1 MRTQSSGSLDVFS
14 RELEHRSPSS
24 PRTPNS
30 QHAESAF
37 RSTQIR
43 VVCKCFPPSPQATR
57 HAQSTHDQTRKYA
70 SPPPRQPHSPP
81 STTRPLPD
89 RIPPR
94 PAPRPQPPRGPAAPP
109 PALSRPCS
117 PTSRPCQ
124 PTSRPCQS
132 VSRPCKP
139 PRPTLSPP
147 LPTPPPRT
155 ARALPA
161 DARRTRPPPAPPYV
175 DFAFFARGELTP
187 STMASRRGSS
197 SRKVWLQSSQ

>member
-1 MRTQSSGSLDVFS
+1 MPNQHFVQHKSEWCASASL
-14 RELEHRSPSS
+14 RPLKQPATPKAPMTRPENTPL
-24 PRTPNS
+24 PR
-30 QHAESAF
+30 
-37 RSTQIR
+37 R
-43 VVCKCFPPSPQATR
+43 VNHILPR
-57 HAQSTHDQTRKYA
+57 HHP
-70 SPPPRQPHSPP
+70 PPPRPHPTP
-81 STTRPLPD
+81 SRAPTAAS
-89 RIPPR
+89 PR
-94 PAPRPQPPRGPAAPP
+94 PRCPP